1 MEENKKMNQDNHVKV
16 EDRVTTDLE
25 QTEEAVFEVIAL
37 NPSEPATQIQ
47 EKYRLSQEKLNDVI
61 NNLIQKGFIQLIPED
76 EQNELVWEVTELGR
90 LMLLKYVEVM
100 RFEIMEAQLR
110 EQNEQQVKQL
120 KRKKKAF
127 KNAYKQCKALYE

>member
-1 MEENKKMNQDNHVKV
+1 MENNNVKV
-16 EDRVTTDLE
+16 EDRVTTDLQ

-37 NPSEPATQIQ
+37 NPSEPATKIQ
-47 EKYRLSQEKLNDVI
+47 EKYNLSQEKLNEVI
-61 NNLIQKGFIQLIPED
+61 NNLIQKGFVQPIQED
-76 EQNELVWEVTELGR
+76 EQNNLVWEVTELGR

-110 EQNEQQVKQL
+110 EQSQQEVKQL
-120 KRKKKAF
+120 KRKKKGF